1 MNKQQALKTIVKAI
15 KQPDHMKEARE
26 YGQTW
31 YLTRHP
37 LDPSRRS
44 LGAPGGVRDDLV
56 DFVGFSSDDIYPLLY
71 HALTNGYGPV
81 TGLTF
86 WLCPQKEI
94 VGGHQIF
101 AEVRTETTAYLACG
115 MTDYSGSGGHAY
127 KELKNAFEFL
137 AEIYGLQVECRE
149 LAEGTDEQAFAWI
162 NQQIKE
168 QMAEEEV

>member
-1 MNKQQALKTIVKAI
+1 MNKQQALQTIVKAI
-15 KQPDHMKEARE
+15 KRPDHMKEARQ
-26 YGQTW
+26 YDQTW

-37 LDPSRRS
+37 LDP
-44 LGAPGGVRDDLV
+44 GRDDLV

-71 HALTNGYGPV
+71 HALANGYGPV

-86 WLCPQKEI
+86 WLCRQRDIP
-94 VGGHQIF
+94 GGHQIF
-101 AEVRTETTAYLACG
+101 AEVRTETTTYLTCG

-127 KELKNAFEFL
+127 KELGNAFEFL
-137 AEIYGLQVECRE
+137 AEVYGLEVECRE
-149 LAEGTDEQAFAWI
+149 LAEGADELAWGWI

>member
-15 KQPDHMKEARE
+15 KRPDHMKEARE

-37 LDPSRRS
+37 FDPS
-44 LGAPGGVRDDLV
+44 RDDLV
-56 DFVGFSSDDIYPLLY
+56 DFIGFSSDDIYPLLY
-71 HALTNGYGPV
+71 HALAGGYGPV

-94 VGGHQIF
+94 AGGHQIF
-101 AEVRTETTAYLACG
+101 AEVRTETTVYLTCG

-137 AEIYGLQVECRE
+137 AEIYGLAVEYRE
-149 LAEGTDEQAFAWI
+149 LAAGADEQAFTLI
-162 NQQIKE
+162 NRQIKE
-168 QMAEEEV
+168 QMAEEETDNVAS